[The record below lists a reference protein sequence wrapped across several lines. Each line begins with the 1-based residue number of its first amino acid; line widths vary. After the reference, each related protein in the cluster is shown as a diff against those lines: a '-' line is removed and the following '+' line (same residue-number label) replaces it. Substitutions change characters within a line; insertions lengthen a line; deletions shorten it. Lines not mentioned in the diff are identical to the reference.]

1 MYQSI
6 EKLEKIDYQ
15 IINLLEKE
23 REKGRQFLDILMH
36 LGKDSQLI
44 YKSLKTLREKGFI
57 ILDSN
62 FYKVTKE
69 SKNQTTWRAKCPA
82 CGSIRL
88 VHNPDQGQVYCQ
100 NPDCKTPAG
109 RPRNFWIL
117 TKRMRKKGFVI
128 RRINCVD

>member
-1 MYQSI
+1 MNKAAQ
-6 EKLEKIDYQ
+6 KLEKTDYQ

-23 REKGRQFLDILMH
+23 QEKGKDFLDILMC
-36 LGKDSQLI
+36 LGKDPQLI
-44 YKSLKTLREKGFI
+44 YKSLNQLREKGFI

-69 SKNQTTWRAKCPA
+69 SKNQTTWKAKCPI
-82 CGSIRL
+82 CYSIRL
-88 VHNPDQGQVYCQ
+88 VHNPDQGQVYCP

-109 RPRNFWIL
+109 RTRNFWIL
-117 TKRMRKKGFVI
+117 TKRIRKNGLVI